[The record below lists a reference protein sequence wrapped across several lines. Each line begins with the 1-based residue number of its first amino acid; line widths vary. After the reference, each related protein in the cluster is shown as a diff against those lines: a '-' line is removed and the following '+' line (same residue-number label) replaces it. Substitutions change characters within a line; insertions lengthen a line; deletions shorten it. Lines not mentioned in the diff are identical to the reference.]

1 MMGQS
6 SERMRSERRRQEMA
20 DSSSSPS
27 HPGSLVVPG
36 RDLRQ
41 IGGGEGE
48 GHGLGLHVVLIR
60 PISTRETAAAYTGLL
75 GCDLSKFF
83 YINSYEFKD

>member
-1 MMGQS
+1 
-6 SERMRSERRRQEMA
+6 MRECGPSTGGRRRPTA
-20 DSSSSPS
+20 APPPP

-48 GHGLGLHVVLIR
+48 GYGLGLHVVLIR

-75 GCDLSKFF
+75 GCDLNSKFF
-83 YINSYEFKD
+83 LYKFIEFKD